1 VPALAVGKSTIVCGA
16 SKWCKTT
23 STTLVLSSFAQNRPR
38 VELSPPP
45 TGSIVVGQAS
55 IESLPSCC
63 KNYTIM
69 LSNFDGITRPN
80 FDVLRQASSGALDK
94 AKLMVGL
101 KSEQQD
107 AESQQPPAERTMLE
121 EVGDLICP
129 DLTFQQVW

>member
-1 VPALAVGKSTIVCGA
+1 
-16 SKWCKTT
+16 
-23 STTLVLSSFAQNRPR
+23 
-38 VELSPPP
+38 
-45 TGSIVVGQAS
+45 
-55 IESLPSCC
+55 
-63 KNYTIM
+63 M

-80 FDVLRQASSGALDK
+80 FEVLRQASSGALDK